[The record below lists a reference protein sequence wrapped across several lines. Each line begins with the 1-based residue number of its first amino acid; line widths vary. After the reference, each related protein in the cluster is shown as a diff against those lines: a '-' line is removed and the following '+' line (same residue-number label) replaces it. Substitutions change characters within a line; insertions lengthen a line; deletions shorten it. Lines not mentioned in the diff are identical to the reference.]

1 MTPTRFTTR
10 ARVLDAFR
18 TLPPDAG
25 ITTLGLAW
33 MLDCPEMAVRAAVA
47 WLTLGGLVT
56 VAGEHTRRDG
66 RGKKYG
72 ATIYRWTG
80 RAELSRVSQDPE
92 VRRFN
97 REQQQVA
104 DTASLALAWL
114 SRPPPGRQ
122 RP

>member
-1 MTPTRFTTR
+1 MQAPVMVTRG
-10 ARVLDAFR
+10 RVIAAFR
-18 TLPPDAG
+18 ALPPDAG

-80 RAELSRVSQDPE
+80 REAIHRVRRDPE
-92 VRRFN
+92 ARRFN
-97 REQQQVA
+97 LEQEQLA
-104 DTASLALAWL
+104 DTAALALAWL

>member
-10 ARVLDAFR
+10 SRVLAAFKV
-18 TLPPDAG
+18 LPPDAG

-33 MLDCPEMAVRAAVA
+33 CLGCPEVAVRAAVA
-47 WLTLGGLVT
+47 WLVLGGLAEL
-56 VAGEHTRRDG
+56 AGEHTRRDR

-72 ATIYRWTG
+72 ARLYRWTG
-80 RAELSRVSQDPE
+80 RATVARVPQDPE
-92 VRRFN
+92 ARRFV
-97 REQQQVA
+97 REQAPDLQ
-104 DTASLALAWL
+104 ALAASWL